1 MERRTLITHASAA
14 AICAPNLLLASERD
28 RERRIQAARIHLIR
42 NGGRILP
49 IMLLAMTAA
58 GPLGWNLRKS
68 YPQFPVASALLGA
81 LGLNALRTML
91 PDRLA
96 GAVPWGDV
104 FLYQN
109 ILTIRPIKDAP
120 LPKKCAVTHDDVE
133 WQIRQR
139 AKKIVL
145 NNVPGLDA
153 LFRTRVGRA
162 YATQAELIV
171 FLRPTLI
178 QEP

>member
-1 MERRTLITHASAA
+1 MKRRTLITHASAA
-14 AICAPNLLLASERD
+14 AICTPNLLLATQ
-28 RERRIQAARIHLIR
+28 RERRIAEARVHLIR
-42 NGGRILP
+42 NGSRILP
-49 IMLLAMTAA
+49 IILLAMTAA

-68 YPQFPVASALLGA
+68 YRQYPVASVLIGA

-91 PDRLA
+91 PERLA

-109 ILTIRPIKDAP
+109 LLAMRPISDAP
-120 LPKKCAVTHDDVE
+120 LPRTCAITHGDVE
-133 WQIRQR
+133 WHIRQR
-139 AKKIVL
+139 ARKLAI
-145 NNVPGLDA
+145 NNLPGLGA

-171 FLRPTLI
+171 FLRPTLVK
-178 QEP
+178 EP

>member
-1 MERRTLITHASAA
+1 MKRRTLITHVSAA
-14 AICAPNLLLASERD
+14 AICTPNLLLASQGD
-28 RERRIQAARIHLIR
+28 RERRAQAARIHLIR
-42 NGGRILP
+42 NGSRILS

-58 GPLGWNLRKS
+58 DPLGWNLRKS

-109 ILTIRPIKDAP
+109 LLAMRPI
-120 LPKKCAVTHDDVE
+120 
-133 WQIRQR
+133 
-139 AKKIVL
+139 
-145 NNVPGLDA
+145 
-153 LFRTRVGRA
+153 
-162 YATQAELIV
+162 
-171 FLRPTLI
+171 
-178 QEP
+178 

>member
-1 MERRTLITHASAA
+1 MKRRTLITHASAA
-14 AICAPNLLLASERD
+14 AICTPNLLLASQRD
-28 RERRIQAARIHLIR
+28 RERRVQAARIHLIL
-42 NGGRILP
+42 NGSRILP

-109 ILTIRPIKDAP
+109 LLAMRPISSTP
-120 LPKKCAVTHDDVE
+120 LPKKCTVTHDDLE
-133 WQIRQR
+133 WQIKQR
-139 AKKIVL
+139 ARKL
-145 NNVPGLDA
+145 ALRNVPSLGA
-153 LFRTRVGRA
+153 LFKTRVGRA

-171 FLRPTLI
+171 FLRPTLVK
-178 QEP
+178 EP